1 MDQKRPK
8 VAKVLIVDDE
18 QSLLF
23 LLQQIVE
30 EQGHLVLLAENGE
43 QALQAVEKENPELV
57 ITDVMMPVMDGYQL
71 LAQVKTRPELRDTKV
86 VLISAAPINRRFE
99 PKPDAYL
106 SKPYDLVTIEDLLLE
121 LI

>member
-1 MDQKRPK
+1 M
-8 VAKVLIVDDE
+8 AKVLIVDDE

-30 EQGHLVLLAENGE
+30 EQGHNVLLAENGE
-43 QALQAVEKENPELV
+43 QALQAVEKESPELI

-71 LAQVKTRPELRDTKV
+71 LTQVKTRPDLCETKV

-99 PKPDAYL
+99 PKADAYL
-106 SKPYDLVTIEDLLLE
+106 SKPYDLVTIEDLLTQ

>member
-1 MDQKRPK
+1 M
-8 VAKVLIVDDE
+8 AKVLIVDDE

-30 EQGHLVLLAENGE
+30 EQGHNVLLAENGE
-43 QALQAVEKENPELV
+43 QALEKVERENPSLV

-71 LAQVKTRPELRDTKV
+71 LTQVKTRPELSKIKV

-99 PKPDAYL
+99 PKADAYL
-106 SKPYDLVTIEDLLLE
+106 SKPYDLITIEDLLTE
-121 LI
+121 MI

>member
-1 MDQKRPK
+1 M
-8 VAKVLIVDDE
+8 AKVLIVDDE

-30 EQGHLVLLAENGE
+30 EQGHKVLLAENGE
-43 QALQAVEKENPELV
+43 QALKTAEKESPALV

-71 LAQVKTRPELRDTKV
+71 LTEVKTRPELRGIKV

-99 PKPDAYL
+99 PKADAYL
-106 SKPYDLVTIEDLLLE
+106 SKPYDLITIEDLLIE
-121 LI
+121 LT

>member
-1 MDQKRPK
+1 M
-8 VAKVLIVDDE
+8 AKVLIVDDE

-23 LLQQIVE
+23 LLQQIIE
-30 EQGHLVLLAENGE
+30 EQGHLVLLAENGQ
-43 QALQAVEKENPELV
+43 QALQTVEKENPELI

-71 LAQVKTRPELRDTKV
+71 LAVVKTRPNLKDTKV

-106 SKPYDLVTIEDLLLE
+106 SKPYDLVTIEDLLLK

>member
-1 MDQKRPK
+1 

-30 EQGHLVLLAENGE
+30 EQGHNVLLAENGV
-43 QALQAVEKENPELV
+43 QALEKVEKEKPALI

-71 LAQVKTRPELRDTKV
+71 LAEVKTRPGLKNTKV

-99 PKPDAYL
+99 PKADAYL
-106 SKPYDLVTIEDLLLE
+106 SKPYDLITIEDLLTQLT
-121 LI
+121 

>member
-1 MDQKRPK
+1 M
-8 VAKVLIVDDE
+8 AKVLIVDDE

-30 EQGHLVLLAENGE
+30 EQGHNVLLAENGE
-43 QALQAVEKENPELV
+43 QALEKVEKENPSLI

-71 LAQVKTRPELRDTKV
+71 LAQIKTRPELRHTKV

-99 PKPDAYL
+99 PKADAYL
-106 SKPYDLVTIEDLLLE
+106 SKPYDLITIEDLLIQLT
-121 LI
+121 

>member
-1 MDQKRPK
+1 

-30 EQGHLVLLAENGE
+30 EQGHKVLLAENGE
-43 QALQAVEKENPELV
+43 QALKTVEKEFPAL
-57 ITDVMMPVMDGYQL
+57 IISDVMMPVMDGYQL
-71 LAQVKTRPELRDTKV
+71 LTEVKTRPELSNTKV

-99 PKPDAYL
+99 PKADAYL
-106 SKPYDLVTIEDLLLE
+106 SKPYDLITIEDLLVE
-121 LI
+121 LT

>member
-1 MDQKRPK
+1 

-30 EQGHLVLLAENGE
+30 EQGHVVFVAENGE
-43 QALQAVEKENPELV
+43 QALQTIEKENPELV

-71 LAQVKTRPELRDTKV
+71 LAHLKARPELRDTKV
-86 VLISAAPINRRFE
+86 VLISAAPMNRRFE
-99 PKPDAYL
+99 PQPDAYL
-106 SKPYDLVTIEDLLLE
+106 AKPYDLVTIEDLLLK
-121 LI
+121 LL